1 MNEYGCLC
9 KCAKLCVLSCMSVCA
24 GAGAGLKLTKLEL
37 EHFYATDMSIASA
50 GQQEY
55 Q

>member
-9 KCAKLCVLSCMSVCA
+9 KCAKLCVLSCLSVCA
-24 GAGAGLKLTKLEL
+24 GAGLKMTKLEL
-37 EHFYATDMSIASA
+37 EHIYANDMSIASA